1 MVPAL
6 GAGFNRVKPFKTGAP
21 SEFGQTMTEL
31 ELSRLHQNST
41 SLNAFP
47 VYRRCIEGILV
58 IGIIYVFKIFSP
70 TACEF
75 VQWN

>member
-21 SEFGQTMTEL
+21 SEFEHAMTES

-41 SLNAFP
+41 SLNALP
-47 VYRRCIEGILV
+47 VYRRCIAGILL
-58 IGIIYVFKIFSP
+58 IGIIYIFKIFSP

-75 VQWN
+75 DQWN